1 MLNLALKRAAKL
13 QAAVGRQV
21 LLPTT
26 ATATTLS
33 ARSASSSSYQE
44 PKEPKIVTASVP
56 GPKSNKLREELGH
69 VQNSGAIQMFV
80 DYDRSVGNYLV
91 DVDGNTFLD
100 IYSQISS
107 IPLGYNHPAL
117 LAALRDP
124 KNASAFINRPALG
137 ILPPEDFNQKIKSA
151 LLSVA
156 PKGLTEVQTMACGSC
171 SVENALK
178 GKKSMMTIAVSFNH
192 ISFHFS
198 AVCFWYRNNERGGG
212 PTELDMSSCMNNL
225 TPGSPNLSILSFN
238 GGFHGRTFGALR

>member
-1 MLNLALKRAAKL
+1 MLKLALKRAAASSGQTAL
-13 QAAVGRQV
+13 VARQV
-21 LLPTT
+21 LLPSSTHLLTT
-26 ATATTLS
+26 APRSVSLS
-33 ARSASSSSYQE
+33 QSAYQE
-44 PKEPKIVTASVP
+44 PKEPKIVTASIP
-56 GPKSNKLREELGH
+56 GPKSNRLRDELGQ
-69 VQNSGAIQMFV
+69 VQNAGAIQMFV

-137 ILPPEDFNQKIKSA
+137 ILPPEDFNQKIHSA

-178 GKKSMMTIAVSFNH
+178 GK
-192 ISFHFS
+192 
-198 AVCFWYRNNERGGG
+198 
-212 PTELDMSSCMNNL
+212 
-225 TPGSPNLSILSFN
+225 
-238 GGFHGRTFGALR
+238 

>member
-1 MLNLALKRAAKL
+1 MLNLALKRAV
-13 QAAVGRQV
+13 AARQV
-21 LLPTT
+21 LLPSSQHLL
-26 ATATTLS
+26 ATAS
-33 ARSASSSSYQE
+33 CKSISQNAYQE
-44 PKEPKIVTASVP
+44 PKEPKIVTATIP
-56 GPKSNKLREELGH
+56 GPKSNRLRDELGQ
-69 VQNSGAIQMFV
+69 VQNAGAIQMFV

-117 LAALRDP
+117 LEALRDP

-137 ILPPEDFNQKIKSA
+137 ILPPEDFNQKIHSA

-178 GKKSMMTIAVSFNH
+178 GMLLILNTDFNSSV
-192 ISFHFS
+192 IFS
-198 AVCFWYRNNERGGG
+198 
-212 PTELDMSSCMNNL
+212 
-225 TPGSPNLSILSFN
+225 
-238 GGFHGRTFGALR
+238 